1 MEAVRGL
8 GGDRGLAAP
17 NEWGGRIMTAAE
29 TLTRALNGLWF
40 GCYGTAPCPVCQ
52 PEQRRDQ
59 TALTITNRGDDHG
72 LLLNCKKS
80 NCAFRDILQ
89 AAGASASA
97 ACRKSHVASGTDLN
111 AERQKRVEARSR
123 QAERCWAGTV
133 PLKSSVALSYLR
145 ARGISFTPSSALRY
159 HPRCFHGRVKA
170 HLPALVAKV
179 SGSHGFGVHRTFLAP
194 DGRGKAHVTPQKM
207 MLGVTAGGYVEVA
220 PGTGP
225 LVIGEGI
232 ESTLSFIALH
242 MTPDTRA
249 FAALSAGNMPKVR
262 LPVQAGRLV
271 IAMDADDSSGIGIAK
286 GHALAER
293 ARAKGWSVELA
304 PAPQGLDWNDVLRLQ
319 ISARVGQ

>member
-1 MEAVRGL
+1 
-8 GGDRGLAAP
+8 
-17 NEWGGRIMTAAE
+17 MTAAE
-29 TLTRALNGLWF
+29 TLTRALNGRWF
-40 GCYGTAPCPVCQ
+40 GRYGTAPCPVCQ
-52 PEQRRDQ
+52 PERRRDQ
-59 TALTITNRGDDHG
+59 TALTIANRDDGHR

-80 NCAFRDILQ
+80 DCTFLDILQ
-89 AAGASASA
+89 AAGAGASA
-97 ACRKSHVASGTDLN
+97 ACRKSPVAYGNHLN
-111 AERQKRVEARSR
+111 AARQKRDEARTR

-133 PLKSSVALSYLR
+133 PLKGSVALSYLK
-145 ARGISFTPSSALRY
+145 ARGISFTPPSALRY
-159 HPRCFHGRVKA
+159 HPRCFHGGVKA

-179 SGSHGFGVHRTFLAP
+179 SGSHGFGIHRTFLAR

-207 MLGVTAGGYVEVA
+207 MLGMTAGRYVEVA
-220 PGTGP
+220 QGTGP

-242 MTPDTRA
+242 MAPDTRA

-262 LPVQAGRLV
+262 LPVQAGRLI

-286 GHALAER
+286 GHALAAR

-319 ISARVGQ
+319 INAGVGQ